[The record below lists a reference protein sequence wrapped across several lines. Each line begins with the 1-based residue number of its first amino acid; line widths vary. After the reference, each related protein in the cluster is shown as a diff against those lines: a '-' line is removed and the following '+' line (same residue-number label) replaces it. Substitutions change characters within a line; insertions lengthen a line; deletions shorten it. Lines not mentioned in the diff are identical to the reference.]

1 MPLPPCLCSL
11 AIGWCSCS
19 SQEGKGR
26 AKSWRLGGRFVVV
39 MDTVVGLGR
48 HKRFPLTQNPLTGV
62 GFLSRASHGSVVM
75 LAVVFSSLARPE
87 WTFQARGFQ
96 SSAIKGKKCNNSK
109 TSCLKSFCL
118 NTSRSLP
125 VFFTASCLVLA
136 WSLHCFPKTPCM

>member
-1 MPLPPCLCSL
+1 MKRKKKCPCHHAFAPWLL
-11 AIGWCSCS
+11 DDAAAAHRKARGVLKAGDW
-19 SQEGKGR
+19 G
-26 AKSWRLGGRFVVV
+26 A
-39 MDTVVGLGR
+39 VVGLGR

-87 WTFQARGFQ
+87 WTFQARGSQ
-96 SSAIKGKKCNNSK
+96 SSAIRGKKCNNSK

-125 VFFTASCLVLA
+125 LFFS
-136 WSLHCFPKTPCM
+136 